1 MVERFLFYCTTEN
14 QGLHNRKSG
23 FAQPKIRVCTTENQ
37 GLHNRKSGF
46 FKYVKYLIFGL
57 HNRKSGFLYR

>member
-1 MVERFLFYCTTEN
+1 MVERFLFY
-14 QGLHNRKSG
+14 
-23 FAQPKIRVCTTENQ
+23 CTTENQ

-57 HNRKSGFLYR
+57 HNRKSGFQPTYHNQIKYIVVVQNKNISF